1 MKFDECVH
9 YNNNMFTDWYKERF
23 RTRQTQSKNYKYKN
37 SLKYKKYKRGDP
49 KLKLSRHA
57 NVIKMYA

>member
-1 MKFDECVH
+1 MTGWFM
-9 YNNNMFTDWYKERF
+9 NTFIF

-37 SLKYKKYKRGDP
+37 SLKYKKYRRGDP

-57 NVIKMYA
+57 NVIKMSFRVGWKV